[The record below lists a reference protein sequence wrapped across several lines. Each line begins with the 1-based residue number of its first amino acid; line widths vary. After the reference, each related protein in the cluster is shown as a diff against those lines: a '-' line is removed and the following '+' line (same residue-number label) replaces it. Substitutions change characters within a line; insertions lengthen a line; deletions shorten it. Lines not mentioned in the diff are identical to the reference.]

1 MEVFMNTNSKLHI
14 VVLTVAILMVTGVP
28 AFAQDANKLTL
39 QTGETTAYYPKDV
52 EGISFRDHTPLP
64 ILSSVK
70 QYQAGIWEVSF
81 TVAALSNSTADG
93 TYPVVVSYYV
103 KPGDTIQMKTSLP
116 YIGDKSFELKVS
128 AVNWNTITFELPA
141 ADTKAPTATEDSL

>member
-1 MEVFMNTNSKLHI
+1 MEVFMNTNSKWHTVI
-14 VVLTVAILMVTGVP
+14 MAVAIIMVTSVP

-39 QTGETTAYYPKDV
+39 KTGETTVYYPKDV
-52 EGISFRDHTPLP
+52 EAISFRDNTPLP

-70 QYQAGIWEVSF
+70 QYQTGIWEVLF

-103 KPGDTIQMKTSLP
+103 KPGDTIQMKTNIP
-116 YIGDKSFELKVS
+116 YIGDKSVELNVS
-128 AVNWNTITFELPA
+128 AVSWNTITFDLPA